1 MSETSLCFKD
11 TITAILIGVAIF
23 FVYKWLIAEKFTSEE
38 KLEVTPELNMK
49 AEELPVAVP
58 AVNQDTQSIMAG
70 SGFIAPKEI
79 APAWGSNYGMVDG
92 LDDGAG
98 GNMGFH
104 YNLCSPSCCSD
115 QYPTPHKLP
124 LDEVV
129 CGQKGEFV
137 PTNLQC
143 NNAWN
148 NSGCLCVKKSQFEHL
163 VNRGGNA

>member
-1 MSETSLCFKD
+1 MPETSLCFKD

-23 FVYKWLIAEKFTSEE
+23 FVYKWLVAEKFSSEE
-38 KLEVTPELNMK
+38 LMVTPELNMK
-49 AEELPVAVP
+49 AEELQVAVP
-58 AVNQDTQSIMAG
+58 AVNQDTQTIMAG

-124 LDEVV
+124 FDEAV

-148 NSGCLCVKKSQFEHL
+148 NSGCLCVKKTQFEHL